1 MTAALDELL
10 RSLLQES
17 CAAEPE
23 ESGVFENG
31 SPAPLG
37 VLYPSAY
44 ARANPHVHADLRLE
58 IAVQASEAS
67 SLSVNVLFLE
77 PPDRWIREMAV
88 TPAEIGDFVRK
99 PRGESRD
106 FLVPVRAC
114 VQASPIGPSL
124 YRIRVDVANET
135 GFEDGAAAA
144 LDREAA
150 LRSALLSTHVVLRI
164 SPGRFVSPVESRGVD
179 GEAAR
184 GCTNRNVWPVLF
196 GRSDD
201 TAIGASVVLPDHPEI
216 APVSRGMP
224 HDGRMDDRDD
234 DGNGARFR
242 RGDKVR
248 LVLGRTDDPYKVLL
262 DGRTA
267 TLERIYRG
275 ADASVHFA
283 VSLDDDPG
291 RDLARAGGRLFTFR
305 SSEVEALGPVG
316 VPNGAL
322 RSSETRL
329 RA

>member
-1 MTAALDELL
+1 VTAALDELL
-10 RSLLQES
+10 RTLLHEG
-17 CAAEPE
+17 CAAETD
-23 ESGVFENG
+23 GFGAAQNG
-31 SPAPLG
+31 TAAPLG
-37 VLYPSAY
+37 VLYPAAY

-77 PPDRWIREMAV
+77 PPDRGIREVAV

-99 PRGESRD
+99 PRGESRN

-114 VQASPIGPSL
+114 VQASRIGASL

-135 GFEDGAAAA
+135 GFEDAAVPLDRGAA
-144 LDREAA
+144 LH
-150 LRSALLSTHVVLRI
+150 SSLLSTHVVLRV
-164 SPGRFVSPVESRGVD
+164 SPGRFVSPVETRGVD

-201 TAIGASVVLPDHPEI
+201 TAIGAALVLPDHPEI
-216 APVSRGMP
+216 APEIRRLP
-224 HDGRMDDRDD
+224 FDGQDGDE
-234 DGNGARFR
+234 GNGARFR

-248 LVLGRTDDPYKVLL
+248 LVLARADEPYDVLL

-275 ADASVHFA
+275 ADASVHYA

-291 RDLARAGGRLFTFR
+291 RDLVRDTGRLFYFR
-305 SSEVEALGPVG
+305 SNEVEALSPLSA
-316 VPNGAL
+316 PNPA
-322 RSSETRL
+322 RL